1 MDYDKKTLEIIQEM
15 RDQMGKVVK
24 FRNENKND
32 KLISSNN
39 SKKRNIIK

>member
-24 FRNENKND
+24 FRNENK
-32 KLISSNN
+32 KLISRNN
-39 SKKRNIIK
+39 SKKRNIAK